1 VLVFVLG
8 GLGLSLALLAV
19 YRQNKYAMCAFIV
32 AGIASVA
39 YFIYRLVRIAQPRPA
54 GNDPYEHTRQF
65 LIFTTVITLVLIL
78 ITLGVAC
85 KCFWDVYND
94 IKIFTSQTKTNTNNK
109 VYGKDGHAPIDNEST
124 DHYELY
130 EGGQNNAS
138 KTLLE
143 QEGKPSTASN
153 PQQNNMWT
161 IE

>member
-1 VLVFVLG
+1 
-8 GLGLSLALLAV
+8 
-19 YRQNKYAMCAFIV
+19 MCAFIV

-54 GNDPYEHTRQF
+54 DNDPYEHTRQF

-85 KCFWDVYND
+85 KCFWNVYND
-94 IKIFTSQTKTNTNNK
+94 IKIFASQSKTNTNNK